1 MRFVTKSSKKGKDGK
16 ALRKLKWYGGVVT
29 DIATGGKRVRI
40 KYDDGTSEVADFP
53 DKDIVVDN
61 EGNGQH
67 KHGTNPEVFL
77 PPVPTHPQKSQQQP
91 QEIPSQPK
99 EEKEPQQPAD
109 SEKKSDKPNKV
120 RKGDLTLD
128 EIEELRQQKRAAK
141 AAKAKARAA
150 EAAAA
155 ASAASSGRSAKD
167 EKAKQQHKDEKKR
180 RTPTPTPAG
189 DDDAAKPK
197 VAAEPGAIAQG
208 KEVLPPNSPSASSSS
223 SSSSSEVVRRKKKKD
238 EGGKKKRK
246 RSDSPDGVPTTVA
259 TKAKKKPSKKPSKKS
274 AMELALER
282 AAARLEGN
290 KAASPETKK
299 AVIADKVVDRR
310 PSKEAK
316 VESNK
321 PNDIETKLE
330 KVPVL
335 EDALSKK
342 ASGNDTGVVA
352 VGDGTGATND
362 VKMAEKKTSATNQQ
376 GTKKR
381 AVSPSAV
388 NSATEPPRKKPAP
401 EDRDSSTG
409 KSDVA
414 SEGSPAVTVLVVP
427 DKKEDSTTEHLA
439 EKAESDTGSKNDDKN
454 SALEAT
460 VKERPSDAAA
470 PGDSAAES
478 SEKNGENVD
487 QPTPMEVDDG
497 APKSTESDTVEK
509 ATEVP
514 KVTLPV
520 PTDDAEVSKQAKG
533 IDAEETSKTPPPIAE
548 TPLSKSPGPSP
559 KDESKKAKKVAL
571 PPVQRSGRRA
581 AQKANELIVAKEE
594 RIIKEAATK
603 SKGGKKKEDLKIR
616 RSSSK
621 ASDDEDDD
629 SGEDDDHWAQC
640 EKCQK
645 WRILPASVDK
655 DKLPDPWFCEMNTYD
670 PKRNNCEAPEQTV
683 QEVAKEKKKKAR
695 EERRRQKRLAAAAAA
710 AAAAAT
716 ASPRPPK
723 GAEKSS
729 PVPDTM
735 ESKAPAED
743 IPPKSSQK
751 KAKRK
756 SPTPADGDATAK
768 PSTDKDAGGKVAPGA
783 VEKAKKARQKS
794 GGDASGAA
802 EPKSTSRNR
811 SKPKG
816 GKESEKEKKKAAKA
830 KKGKKGKKEESDE
843 EDPDN
848 VEWVQCEKC
857 EKWRKLPP
865 HISAED
871 LPEVWYCN
879 MNTWDPDSASC
890 GVEEDKMDSSHREFQ
905 IMGEGGTFTTSFG
918 SSGKLSYRNLIF
930 GTKGK
935 QNRPL
940 SERQRAADSLF
951 SYQPLDPLGMAAG
964 PPTCLYSTSSAFF
977 HRGASQQ
984 KAAAEEANRV
994 SFIDVLSQSRLWD
1007 ELYRGARA
1015 MQSLPIDPVNTDA
1028 PVSTHV
1034 GSMTGEMYV
1043 RSMKALVYHAIGTR
1057 TLPAHE
1063 VLLEAQCR
1071 QWDDAQWAE
1080 LRASCTIDVVTHAL
1094 NLLVK
1099 DGLVQTTT
1107 DATTGALQYKRTNI
1121 DGLPKTVGD
1130 NGGGITKAD
1139 SASEDKKAEADAKKS
1154 ESRCMKI
1161 SKPWKRNKNLTLD

>member
-1 MRFVTKSSKKGKDGK
+1 MRFVTKSSTKGKDGK

-77 PPVPTHPQKSQQQP
+77 PPLPTYPHKPQQHQEPQSQP
-91 QEIPSQPK
+91 QET
-99 EEKEPQQPAD
+99 QQTAD
-109 SEKKSDKPNKV
+109 AEKKAEKSKKL
-120 RKGDLTLD
+120 RKDDLTLD
-128 EIEELRQQKRAAK
+128 EVEELRRQKRAAK
-141 AAKAKARAA
+141 AVGAKTRTA
-150 EAAAA
+150 EAAAT
-155 ASAASSGRSAKD
+155 ASSSRGSAKD
-167 EKAKQQHKDEKKR
+167 ESAKQEVKEAKKR
-180 RTPTPTPAG
+180 RSPTATPAG
-189 DDDAAKPK
+189 DDVAAKLK
-197 VAAEPGAIAQG
+197 ENAEEGAAAPSKGIH
-208 KEVLPPNSPSASSSS
+208 PPNSPSSGSSS

-238 EGGKKKRK
+238 TGGKKKRK
-246 RSDSPDGVPTTVA
+246 RSESPDGVPTTVA
-259 TKAKKKPSKKPSKKS
+259 TKSKKKPSKS

-290 KAASPETKK
+290 KASSPETKK
-299 AVIADKVVDRR
+299 VVVTDK
-310 PSKEAK
+310 SANEAK
-316 VESNK
+316 VEPGK
-321 PNDIETKLE
+321 PNDAKTKPE
-330 KVPVL
+330 KVTVL
-335 EDALSKK
+335 K
-342 ASGNDTGVVA
+342 DTGKKKSGSEGAGPVSVET
-352 VGDGTGATND
+352 GTDTTNE
-362 VKMAEKKTSATNQQ
+362 VSATGQ

-388 NSATEPPRKKPAP
+388 SAATEPPRKKPAP
-401 EDRDSSTG
+401 VDRGTSTTGSTG
-409 KSDVA
+409 KSGA
-414 SEGSPAVTVLVVP
+414 SADPATAIEGPAAS
-427 DKKEDSTTEHLA
+427 DKKDEDTAGQLTPKSEPA
-439 EKAESDTGSKNDDKN
+439 PASRNEKALVPRAKTEKKPESS
-454 SALEAT
+454 
-460 VKERPSDAAA
+460 
-470 PGDSAAES
+470 AES
-478 SEKNGENVD
+478 SEEKEEKME
-487 QPTPMEVDDG
+487 QPTPMEVDD
-497 APKSTESDTVEK
+497 APKSMDAAPMETAAEAPKSSASA
-509 ATEVP
+509 ATEGV
-514 KVTLPV
+514 
-520 PTDDAEVSKQAKG
+520 EVSKPEKG
-533 IDAEETSKTPPPIAE
+533 ADISKTPPPVAE
-548 TPLSKSPGPSP
+548 TPQSKSPGLSP
-559 KDESKKAKKVAL
+559 KDETKKTKKVAL

-594 RIIKEAATK
+594 RIIKDAPSK
-603 SKGGKKKEDLKIR
+603 SKSGSKKKEELKIR

-621 ASDDEDDD
+621 ASDDDDD
-629 SGEDDDHWAQC
+629 EPGGGDDDHWAQC

-670 PKRNNCEAPEQTV
+670 SKRNSCEAPEQTV
-683 QEVAKEKKKKAR
+683 QEVAKEKKRKAR
-695 EERRRQKRLAAAAAA
+695 EERRRQKNLAS
-710 AAAAAT
+710 
-716 ASPRPPK
+716 ASPRPPQGTGK
-723 GAEKSS
+723 S
-729 PVPDTM
+729 PVPDAL
-735 ESKAPAED
+735 ESKGPTED
-743 IPPKSSQK
+743 VPKPSQK
-751 KAKRK
+751 KVKRK
-756 SPTPADGDATAK
+756 SPTPVDADVADKA
-768 PSTDKDAGGKVAPGA
+768 SSEKDAGGKTSSSTI
-783 VEKAKKARQKS
+783 EKAKKARQKP
-794 GGDASGAA
+794 GGDVSGAT
-802 EPKSTSRNR
+802 ESKTSSRNR

-830 KKGKKGKKEESDE
+830 KKGKKGRKEESDE

-964 PPTCLYSTSSAFF
+964 PLTCSYSTSSAFF

-994 SFIDVLSQSRLWD
+994 SFLDVLSQSRLWD
-1007 ELYRGARA
+1007 ELYGSARA

-1043 RSMKALVYHAIGTR
+1043 RSMKALIYHAIGTR
-1057 TLPAHE
+1057 TLAAHE

-1094 NLLVK
+1094 NLLAK

-1107 DATTGALQYKRTNI
+1107 DAATGTLQYKRTNI
-1121 DGLPKTVGD
+1121 DGLPKTANDTG
-1130 NGGGITKAD
+1130 NSKAKK
-1139 SASEDKKAEADAKKS
+1139 ATAGEDKKMEVDAKKA

-1161 SKPWKRNKNLTLD
+1161 SKPWKRNKDLVLD

>member
-67 KHGTNPEVFL
+67 KHGTNPGVFL
-77 PPVPTHPQKSQQQP
+77 PPMPAHPQKSQQQTPP
-91 QEIPSQPK
+91 QSEEAKELQPS
-99 EEKEPQQPAD
+99 AD
-109 SEKKSDKPNKV
+109 PEKKTDKPSKV

-150 EAAAA
+150 EAAAG
-155 ASAASSGRSAKD
+155 SAASSGGPAKD
-167 EKAKQQHKDEKKR
+167 DTPKQQLKDEKKR

-189 DDDAAKPK
+189 DHDGVKPK
-197 VAAEPGAIAQG
+197 VAAGAGATAPSKAI
-208 KEVLPPNSPSASSSS
+208 LPPNSPSASSSS

-259 TKAKKKPSKKPSKKS
+259 TKPKKKNSKSV
-274 AMELALER
+274 MELALER

-299 AVIADKVVDRR
+299 AVISDKSAERR

-316 VESNK
+316 AEPKKSK
-321 PNDIETKLE
+321 DLEIKLQ
-330 KVPVL
+330 KAPVL
-335 EDALSKK
+335 EGIASKK
-342 ASGNDTGVVA
+342 SSGDAAGVGAVEADTGTA
-352 VGDGTGATND
+352 ND
-362 VKMAEKKTSATNQQ
+362 FEMAEKTSATGQQ

-388 NSATEPPRKKPAP
+388 NAATEPPRKKPAP

-409 KSDVA
+409 KGDAA
-414 SEGSPAVTVLVVP
+414 SEASPVVP
-427 DKKEDSTTEHLA
+427 GPVVSEKTEENITDQQA
-439 EKAESDTGSKNDDKN
+439 KKAESAADSTEDKTPELQ
-454 SALEAT
+454 AVVDE
-460 VKERPSDAAA
+460 KPAAA
-470 PGDSAAES
+470 ATSVGSAPES
-478 SEKNGENVD
+478 SEKEDEKVE
-487 QPTPMEVDDG
+487 QPTPMEIDD
-497 APKSTESDTVEK
+497 APKSTEADTAKKAVE
-509 ATEVP
+509 AP
-514 KVTLPV
+514 KVTVPV
-520 PTDDAEVSKQAKG
+520 PADNAEVSKPAKG
-533 IDAEETSKTPPPIAE
+533 DDAEESSKTPPPVAE
-548 TPLSKSPGPSP
+548 APRSKSPASP
-559 KDESKKAKKVAL
+559 KDESKKAKKAAL

-594 RIIKEAATK
+594 RIIKEAALK

-710 AAAAAT
+710 AAAAA
-716 ASPRPPK
+716 SPRPPK
-723 GAEKSS
+723 GTGKSS
-729 PVPDTM
+729 PDVPDAT
-735 ESKAPAED
+735 ESKAPTDD
-743 IPPKSSQK
+743 IPPKPSQK
-751 KAKRK
+751 KGKRK
-756 SPTPADGDATAK
+756 SPTPADGDAITK
-768 PSTDKDAGGKVAPGA
+768 PSAEKDASSGTL
-783 VEKAKKARQKS
+783 EKAKKARQKS
-794 GGDASGAA
+794 GGEASSAV
-802 EPKSTSRNR
+802 EPKSASRSR

-816 GKESEKEKKKAAKA
+816 SKETEKEKKKAAKA

-890 GVEEDKMDSSHREFQ
+890 DVEEDKMDSSHREFQ

-1015 MQSLPIDPVNTDA
+1015 MQSLPIDPVNADA
-1028 PVSTHV
+1028 PASTHV
-1034 GSMTGEMYV
+1034 GSMTAEMYV
-1043 RSMKALVYHAIGTR
+1043 RSMKALIYHAIGTR

-1107 DATTGALQYKRTNI
+1107 DAATGVLQYKRTNI
-1121 DGLPKTVGD
+1121 DGLSKTADDNSCGQAKVGIS
-1130 NGGGITKAD
+1130 G
-1139 SASEDKKAEADAKKS
+1139 EDKKAEADAKKL

-1161 SKPWKRNKNLTLD
+1161 SKPWKRNKNLTLE